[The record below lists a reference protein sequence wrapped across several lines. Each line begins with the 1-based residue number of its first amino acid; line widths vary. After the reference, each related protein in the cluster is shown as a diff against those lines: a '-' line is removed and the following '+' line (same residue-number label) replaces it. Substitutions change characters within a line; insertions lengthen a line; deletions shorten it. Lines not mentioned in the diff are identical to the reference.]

1 MLVRLQLDIP
11 PTVHSVLEHEARRVR
26 LDPEDLIIEA
36 LRFAPWFQDA
46 LARELPVDT
55 LSLLEGKNV

>member
-1 MLVRLQLDIP
+1 MDRWPLDIP
-11 PTVHSVLEHEARRVR
+11 TTVRTVVEHEAQRVR

-46 LARELPVDT
+46 LARELPIDA
-55 LSLLEGKNV
+55 LALLDGKKL

>member
-1 MLVRLQLDIP
+1 MELDIP
-11 PTVHSVLEHEARRVR
+11 PTVRTALEHEAQRVR

-46 LARELPVDT
+46 LARSVPIDAVAV
-55 LSLLEGKNV
+55 LEGKKL